1 MIRAANIGAAVLGY
15 TFLIGFGV
23 YAGGIAAGWW
33 R

>member
-1 MIRAANIGAAVLGY
+1 MIRAANIVAAAIV
-15 TFLIGFGV
+15 ISFGV

>member
-1 MIRAANIGAAVLGY
+1 MIRAANITAASLGY
-15 TFLIGFGV
+15 AILIGFGV

>member
-1 MIRAANIGAAVLGY
+1 MIRAANIVAV
-15 TFLIGFGV
+15 TIVISFGV